1 VSQLPCDFASQ
12 TSRRFT
18 PAAFLIYRG
27 LMLILLR
34 VPNPIDDD
42 DASDELDELCD
53 YIEGRLR
60 TGIDERRV
68 LQSLVE
74 AVLAFDGEG
83 IETTSHVLH

>member
-1 VSQLPCDFASQ
+1 
-12 TSRRFT
+12 
-18 PAAFLIYRG
+18 
-27 LMLILLR
+27 MLILLR

-53 YIEGRLR
+53 YIESRLR
-60 TGIDERRV
+60 IGVDERRV

-83 IETTSHVLH
+83 VETTSHVLH

>member
-1 VSQLPCDFASQ
+1 
-12 TSRRFT
+12 
-18 PAAFLIYRG
+18 
-27 LMLILLR
+27 MLILLR

>member
-1 VSQLPCDFASQ
+1 
-12 TSRRFT
+12 
-18 PAAFLIYRG
+18 
-27 LMLILLR
+27 MLILLR

-83 IETTSHVLH
+83 VETTSHVLH

>member
-1 VSQLPCDFASQ
+1 M
-12 TSRRFT
+12 
-18 PAAFLIYRG
+18 IYRG

-83 IETTSHVLH
+83 VETTSHVLH

>member
-1 VSQLPCDFASQ
+1 M
-12 TSRRFT
+12 
-18 PAAFLIYRG
+18 IYRG

>member
-1 VSQLPCDFASQ
+1 MF
-12 TSRRFT
+12 
-18 PAAFLIYRG
+18 YRG
-27 LMLILLR
+27 FMLILLR

-53 YIEGRLR
+53 YIESRLR
-60 TGIDERRV
+60 IGVDERRV

-83 IETTSHVLH
+83 VETTSHVLH

>member
-1 VSQLPCDFASQ
+1 MIFASQ

-18 PAAFLIYRG
+18 PAAFLFYRG
-27 LMLILLR
+27 CMLILLR

-53 YIEGRLR
+53 YIKNRLR
-60 TGIDERRV
+60 TGVEERRV

-83 IETTSHVLH
+83 VEMQSHVLH